1 MERVMLT
8 PLTPEEQQFAADNHD
23 CLQWAIR
30 KQCLDRELTDIAAL
44 GYVHAVKKWFARP
57 DLHKWSFRTIVN
69 QTIRSHI
76 SNERSKQATRIQTV
90 SLDAEIPG
98 TDGLTYGDMITS
110 ENIRYMD
117 EKEKYAMEVKF
128 DVKIPEAAKM
138 RASLSVEMEALLEF
152 LSSTHRTMCLSYPD
166 VKKAASKAGSMRSWK
181 KNNNRNDF
189 NVYRLGETIYIEKL
203 AKNRK
208 NKED

>member
-1 MERVMLT
+1 MLT

-30 KQCLDRELTDIAAL
+30 KQCLDRELTDIAAI
-44 GYVHAVKKWFARP
+44 GYIHAVKKWFARP

-76 SNERSKQATRIQTV
+76 SSERRKQETRIQTV

-98 TDGLTYGDMITS
+98 TDGLTYGDIITTD
-110 ENIRYMD
+110 NIRYQRREEKQVEIKLD
-117 EKEKYAMEVKF
+117 ER
-128 DVKIPEAAKM
+128 IPEAAKQ
-138 RASLSVEMEALLEF
+138 RISSAAVEVLLEF
-152 LSSTHRTMCLSYPD
+152 LSSDHKTMAMTFID
-166 VKKAASKAGSMRSWK
+166 KKEAASKAGTMRSWK
-181 KNNNRNDF
+181 KKNARTDF

>member
-1 MERVMLT
+1 MLT
-8 PLTPEEQQFAADNHD
+8 PLTPEEQRFAADNHD

-76 SNERSKQATRIQTV
+76 YNERSKQATRIQTV

-128 DVKIPEAAKM
+128 DVKIPEAA
-138 RASLSVEMEALLEF
+138 RHGRCSVAVEALLDF
-152 LSSTHRTMCLSYPD
+152 LESGHKTLALSFKTRD
-166 VKKAASKAGSMRSWK
+166 EAASKCGSLRSWK
-181 KNNNRNDF
+181 KKNAGKYSF
-189 NVYRLGETIYIEKL
+189 EVYRLDTTVYVEKGKG
-203 AKNRK
+203 KNG
-208 NKED
+208 

>member
-1 MERVMLT
+1 MLT

-23 CLQWAIR
+23 CLKWAIR
-30 KQCLDRELTDIAAL
+30 KQYLGRELTDIAAI
-44 GYVHAVKKWFARP
+44 GYIHAVKKWFARP

-69 QTIRSHI
+69 QTIRSYVC
-76 SNERSKQATRIQTV
+76 SERRKQTRTIQTV

-98 TDGLTYGDMITS
+98 TDGLTYGDIITTD
-110 ENIRYMD
+110 NIRYQHRE
-117 EKEKYAMEVKF
+117 EKQVEIKF
-128 DVKIPEAAKM
+128 DERIPEAAKQ
-138 RASLSVEMEALLEF
+138 RISSVTVEVLLEF
-152 LSSTHRTMCLSYPD
+152 LASNHKTMALTFLD
-166 VKKAASKAGSMRSWK
+166 KKEAASKAGIMRSWK
-181 KNNNRNDF
+181 KKNARTDF

>member
-1 MERVMLT
+1 MGRVMLT
-8 PLTPEEQQFAADNHD
+8 PLTPEEQQFAADNHG

-30 KQCLDRELTDIAAL
+30 NQRLDSELTDIAAL

-57 DLHKWSFRTIVN
+57 DLHQWSFRTIVN

-76 SNERSKQATRIQTV
+76 SNERSKQTTMIQTI

-98 TDGLTYGDMITS
+98 TDGLTYGDIITTD
-110 ENIRYMD
+110 NIRYQHRE
-117 EKEKYAMEVKF
+117 EKQVEIKF
-128 DVKIPEAAKM
+128 DERIPEAAKQ
-138 RASLSVEMEALLEF
+138 RISSVAVEVLLEF
-152 LSSTHRTMCLSYPD
+152 LASDHKTTALTFID
-166 VKKAASKAGSMRSWK
+166 KKEAASKAGTMRSWK
-181 KNNNRNDF
+181 KKNNRNDF

>member
-1 MERVMLT
+1 MLT

-76 SNERSKQATRIQTV
+76 SSERSKQTTMIQTI

-110 ENIRYMD
+110 ENTRYLN
-117 EKEKYAMEVKF
+117 EKEKYVMEIKF
-128 DVKIPEAAKM
+128 DVKVPEAAKI
-138 RASLSVEMEALLEF
+138 RASSSVEIEALLEF

-166 VKKAASKAGSMRSWK
+166 VKKAASKASIMRSWK
-181 KNNNRNDF
+181 KRNARTDF

>member
-1 MERVMLT
+1 MLT

-30 KQCLDRELTDIAAL
+30 KQCLDRELTDIAAI

-76 SNERSKQATRIQTV
+76 CNERSKQATRIQTV

-98 TDGLTYGDMITS
+98 MDGLTYEDIITTD
-110 ENIRYMD
+110 NIRYQRRE
-117 EKEKYAMEVKF
+117 EKQVEIKF
-128 DVKIPEAAKM
+128 DERIPEAAKQ
-138 RASLSVEMEALLEF
+138 RISSVAVEVLLEF
-152 LSSTHRTMCLSYPD
+152 LSSDHKTMAMTFID
-166 VKKAASKAGSMRSWK
+166 KKKAASKAGTMRSWK
-181 KNNNRNDF
+181 KKNARTDF

>member
-1 MERVMLT
+1 MLT

-23 CLQWAIR
+23 CLQWAVR

-44 GYVHAVKKWFARP
+44 GYIHAVKKWFARP

-76 SNERSKQATRIQTV
+76 SSERRKQETRIQTV

-98 TDGLTYGDMITS
+98 TDGLTYGDIITTD
-110 ENIRYMD
+110 NIRYQRREEKQVEIKLD
-117 EKEKYAMEVKF
+117 ER
-128 DVKIPEAAKM
+128 IPEAAKQ
-138 RASLSVEMEALLEF
+138 RISSAAVEVLLEF
-152 LSSTHRTMCLSYPD
+152 LSSDHKTMAMTFID
-166 VKKAASKAGSMRSWK
+166 KKEAASKAGTMRSWK
-181 KNNNRNDF
+181 KKNARTDF

>member
-1 MERVMLT
+1 MLT

-44 GYVHAVKKWFARP
+44 GYIHAVKKWFARP

-76 SNERSKQATRIQTV
+76 SSERRKQETRIQTV

-98 TDGLTYGDMITS
+98 TDGLTYGDIITTD
-110 ENIRYMD
+110 NIRYQRREEKQVEIKLD
-117 EKEKYAMEVKF
+117 ER
-128 DVKIPEAAKM
+128 IPEAAKQ
-138 RASLSVEMEALLEF
+138 RISSVAVEVLLEF
-152 LSSTHRTMCLSYPD
+152 LSSDHKTMAMTFID
-166 VKKAASKAGSMRSWK
+166 KKEAASKAGTMRSWK
-181 KNNNRNDF
+181 KKNARTDF

>member
-1 MERVMLT
+1 MLT

-57 DLHKWSFRTIVN
+57 DLHQWSFRTIVN

-76 SNERSKQATRIQTV
+76 SSERSKQTTMIQTI

-98 TDGLTYGDMITS
+98 TDGLTYGDIITTD
-110 ENIRYMD
+110 NIRYQHRE
-117 EKEKYAMEVKF
+117 EKQVEIKF
-128 DVKIPEAAKM
+128 DERIPEAAKQ
-138 RASLSVEMEALLEF
+138 RISSVAVEVLLEF
-152 LSSTHRTMCLSYPD
+152 LASDHKTTALTFID
-166 VKKAASKAGSMRSWK
+166 KKEAASKAGTMRSWK
-181 KNNNRNDF
+181 KKNNRNDF

>member
-1 MERVMLT
+1 MLT

-30 KQCLDRELTDIAAL
+30 KQCLYRELTDIAAI
-44 GYVHAVKKWFARP
+44 GYIHAVKKWFARP

-76 SNERSKQATRIQTV
+76 SSERRKQETRIQTV

-98 TDGLTYGDMITS
+98 TDGLTYGDIITTD
-110 ENIRYMD
+110 NIRYQRREEKQVEIKLD
-117 EKEKYAMEVKF
+117 ER
-128 DVKIPEAAKM
+128 IPEAAKQ
-138 RASLSVEMEALLEF
+138 RISSVAVEVLLEF
-152 LSSTHRTMCLSYPD
+152 LSSDHKTMAMTFID
-166 VKKAASKAGSMRSWK
+166 KKEAASKAGTMRSWK
-181 KNNNRNDF
+181 KKNARTDF

>member
-1 MERVMLT
+1 MLT
-8 PLTPEEQQFAADNHD
+8 PLTPEEQQFAANNHD

-44 GYVHAVKKWFARP
+44 GYIHAVKKWFARP

-76 SNERSKQATRIQTV
+76 SSERRKQETRIQTV

-98 TDGLTYGDMITS
+98 TDGLTYGDIITTD
-110 ENIRYMD
+110 NIRYQRRE
-117 EKEKYAMEVKF
+117 EKQVEIKF
-128 DVKIPEAAKM
+128 DERIPQAAKQ
-138 RASLSVEMEALLEF
+138 RISSVAVEVLLEF
-152 LSSTHRTMCLSYPD
+152 LSSDHKTMAMTFID
-166 VKKAASKAGSMRSWK
+166 KKEAASKAGTMRSWK
-181 KNNNRNDF
+181 KKNARTDF
-189 NVYRLGETIYIEKL
+189 NVYRLGETIYMEKL

>member
-1 MERVMLT
+1 MLT

-30 KQCLDRELTDIAAL
+30 KQCLDRELTDIAAI
-44 GYVHAVKKWFARP
+44 GYIHAVKKWFARP
-57 DLHKWSFRTIVN
+57 DLRKWSFRTIVN
-69 QTIRSHI
+69 QTIRSYVC
-76 SNERSKQATRIQTV
+76 SERRKQTRTIQTV

-98 TDGLTYGDMITS
+98 TDGLTYGDIITTD
-110 ENIRYMD
+110 NIRYQRRE
-117 EKEKYAMEVKF
+117 EKQVEIKF
-128 DVKIPEAAKM
+128 DERIPEAAKQ
-138 RASLSVEMEALLEF
+138 RISSVTVEVLLEF
-152 LSSTHRTMCLSYPD
+152 LASNHKTMALTFLD
-166 VKKAASKAGSMRSWK
+166 KKEAASKAGIMRSWK
-181 KNNNRNDF
+181 KKNARTDF

>member
-1 MERVMLT
+1 MLT
-8 PLTPEEQQFAADNHD
+8 PLTPEEQQFAADNHG

-57 DLHKWSFRTIVN
+57 DLHQWSFRTIVN

-76 SNERSKQATRIQTV
+76 SNERSRQATKIQTI

-98 TDGLTYGDMITS
+98 TDGLTYGDIITTD
-110 ENIRYMD
+110 NIRYQRRE
-117 EKEKYAMEVKF
+117 EKQVEIKF
-128 DVKIPEAAKM
+128 DVKVPEAAKI
-138 RASLSVEMEALLEF
+138 RASSSVEIEALLEF

-166 VKKAASKAGSMRSWK
+166 VKKAASKASIMRSWK
-181 KNNNRNDF
+181 KRNARTDF